1 MSPMWKATIRGIG
14 ARKVRLALT
23 ALAVV
28 LGVAFVSGT
37 YVLTDTL
44 RGSFDLVFS
53 ETLSDVDLVVHAP
66 SAEAEVEVFGGG
78 LLGTGASSR
87 VPDSVIDEVRGVGGV
102 AGAEGLVQGFA
113 QFVDDDGDAIHNGIA
128 PTLGLSWLASDGVGP
143 TQLVDD
149 GRSRPPRAD
158 GEVAMDAGT
167 AREHGFDVGDRVDIL
182 LQGAAEEFEIVG
194 LFGFGDTRE
203 LGGLTFAAFDL
214 ATAQRVFD
222 SPDAV
227 DFVNVT
233 AEPGISVAEL
243 RTRLEQDLGFG
254 YEVQD
259 AGAFAEERGG
269 TVQQFVGLF
278 NAALLGFAAVG
289 LIVGGFIIVN
299 TFTILVAQ
307 RTRELGLLRA
317 LGASREQVL
326 ASVIGEAVLVGA
338 VASAVGLGIGIAI
351 AGSLLDLV
359 KRFGLDVPDSGTVV
373 LGRTIVAAIAVGL
386 VMTVG
391 SAVFP
396 ALRASRTPPVAAIQ
410 EVARAA
416 PLSSNRRAIVGGAV
430 IVLGL
435 ITLATGMI
443 TDPTTVFLRVAVIGI
458 GALAVF
464 LGVVVL
470 LAVFAQ
476 PFARAAGWPV
486 VRLLATPG
494 LLARRNATRN
504 PRRTAATASALVVGL
519 SLVCLVAIFA
529 ASTKASLRD
538 AVEDG
543 VRADFVLT
551 NEQLGPISSDVA
563 DLVADL
569 PAVGAASGLRLG
581 QIAVDGTTEYVAG
594 LDAAAI
600 DDLVDL
606 DITDGSERGLDDG
619 AILLHRRE
627 ASDYDASVGAP
638 ITVTFPGAGVVSVPV
653 AGVYRQHNFIG
664 GFPVPTFV
672 LDREAF
678 ETMYGG
684 TQRDSLVYVKARSGG
699 IEEARRQIDEA
710 LGEDFPNIRVQ
721 TRAAFAD
728 RQQDTV
734 DRFVAVLVALL
745 LLSELIAILGI
756 VNTLYLSVY
765 ERTRELGLLRVV
777 GMSQR
782 QVQTMVRGESVI
794 MAIIGGVVGLVIG
807 TFWGWAFTTA
817 LAREGITEF
826 AVPVVQLLV
835 FLVLAVVAGVVA
847 ALLPAWR
854 AARLDVLE
862 AVATE

>member
-1 MSPMWKATIRGIG
+1 MAPMWKATIRGIS

-53 ETLSDVDLVVHAP
+53 ETLSGVDVVVHAP
-66 SAEAEVEVFGGG
+66 SADAEVEVFGGG
-78 LLGTGASSR
+78 LLGTSTSSR
-87 VPDSVIDEVRGVGGV
+87 LPDSVVDEVRAVDGV
-102 AGAEGLVQGFA
+102 AAAEGLVQGFA
-113 QFVDDDGDAIHNGIA
+113 QFVDHDGDAIHNGIA

-149 GRSRPPRAD
+149 GRSRPPRRD
-158 GEVAMDAGT
+158 GQVAMDAGT
-167 AREHGFDVGDRVDIL
+167 AREHGFEVGDRVDVL

-194 LFGFGDTRE
+194 LFGFGDTLE

-222 SPDAV
+222 SPGAV

-233 AEPGISVAEL
+233 AESGVSDREL
-243 RTRLEQDLGFG
+243 QTRLLQGLGFG
-254 YEVQD
+254 YEVED
-259 AGAFAEERGG
+259 AGAFAAQRGG

-278 NAALLGFAAVG
+278 NAALLAFAAVG

-317 LGASREQVL
+317 LGASRQQVL
-326 ASVIGEAVLVGA
+326 GSVIGEAVLVGV
-338 VASAVGLGIGIAI
+338 VASVAGLAIGIAI
-351 AGSLLDLV
+351 AGGLLDLV

-373 LGRTIVAAIAVGL
+373 LGRTIVVAIAVGL

-391 SAVFP
+391 SAIFP
-396 ALRASRTPPVAAIQ
+396 AVRAARTPPVAAIQ
-410 EVARAA
+410 DVAGAA
-416 PLSSNRRAIVGGAV
+416 PLSSRRRAVVGGLV
-430 IVLGL
+430 LVLGL
-435 ITLATGMI
+435 GTLATGMI
-443 TDPTTVFLRVAVIGI
+443 VDPTTVFLRVAVIGV
-458 GALAVF
+458 GALGAF

-470 LAVFAQ
+470 LAVFAG
-476 PFARAAGWPV
+476 PLAGVAGWPV
-486 VRLLATPG
+486 VRVLATPG
-494 LLARRNATRN
+494 VLARRNATRN

-538 AVEDG
+538 AVDDG
-543 VRADFVLT
+543 VRADLVLT
-551 NEQLGPISSDVA
+551 NEQLGPLSSDVA
-563 DLVADL
+563 ARVKDL
-569 PAVGAASGLRLG
+569 PDVAAASGIRLG
-581 QIAVDGTTEYVAG
+581 QITVGSSTEFAAG
-594 LDAAAI
+594 VDAAAL
-600 DDLVDL
+600 DDLIALDL
-606 DITDGSERGLDDG
+606 EEGSERGLTAG
-619 AILLHRRE
+619 AMLVHERE
-627 ASDYDASVGAP
+627 ASDHDASVGEP
-638 ITVTFPGAGVVSVPV
+638 LTVTFPGAGVAEVPV
-653 AGVYRQHNFIG
+653 AGVYGQQNFIG

-678 ETMYGG
+678 ETRYGG
-684 TQRDSLVYVKARSGG
+684 TQRDSLVYVKARPGHVDDAG
-699 IEEARRQIDEA
+699 RQIEDA

-721 TRAAFAD
+721 TRSEFAD

-745 LLSELIAILGI
+745 LLSELIAVLGI

-777 GMSQR
+777 GMSRR

-794 MAIIGGVVGLVIG
+794 IAIIGGVVGLAVG
-807 TFWGWAFTTA
+807 VFWGWAFTTA

-826 AVPVVQLLV
+826 AVPFVQLLL
-835 FLVLAVVAGVVA
+835 FLVLSIVAGVVA

-854 AARLDVLE
+854 AGRLDVLE
-862 AVATE
+862 AVTTE

>member
-1 MSPMWKATIRGIG
+1 MAPMWKATIRGIS

-44 RGSFDLVFS
+44 RGSFDRVFS
-53 ETLSDVDLVVHAP
+53 ETLSGVDVVVHAP
-66 SAEAEVEVFGGG
+66 SADAEVEVFGGG
-78 LLGTGASSR
+78 LLGTSAGIR
-87 VPDSVIDEVRGVGGV
+87 LPDSVIDEVRSVEGV
-102 AGAEGLVQGFA
+102 AAAEGLVQGFA
-113 QFVDDDGDAIHNGIA
+113 QFVDHDGDAIHNGIA

-149 GRSRPPRAD
+149 GRSRPPQRD

-167 AREHGFDVGDRVDIL
+167 AGEHGFEVGDRVDIL

-194 LFGFGDTRE
+194 LFGFGDTIE

-214 ATAQRVFD
+214 VTAQRVFD
-222 SPDAV
+222 SPGAV

-233 AEPGISVAEL
+233 AEPGVSDGEL
-243 RTRLEQDLGFG
+243 RDRLVQDLGFG
-254 YEVQD
+254 YQVED
-259 AGAFAEERGG
+259 ASAFAEERGG
-269 TVQQFVGLF
+269 PVQQFVGLF
-278 NAALLGFAAVG
+278 NAALLAFAAVG

-326 ASVIGEAVLVGA
+326 GSVIGEAVVVGV
-338 VASAVGLGIGIAI
+338 VASAVGLAVGIAI
-351 AGSLLDLV
+351 AGALLELV
-359 KRFGLDVPDSGTVV
+359 KRFGLDVPDSGTVL
-373 LGRTIVAAIAVGL
+373 LGRTIVVAIGVGL

-391 SAVFP
+391 SAIFP

-410 EVARAA
+410 DVARTA
-416 PLSSNRRAIVGGAV
+416 PLSGRRRAVVGGLVVACG
-430 IVLGL
+430 LG
-435 ITLATGMI
+435 TLAIGMI
-443 TDPTTVFLRVAVIGI
+443 VDPTTVFWRVAVIGV
-458 GALAVF
+458 GAVSAF
-464 LGVVVL
+464 LGIVIL
-470 LAVFAQ
+470 LAVFVR
-476 PFARAAGWPV
+476 PLTRVAGWPV
-486 VRLLATPG
+486 VRVLATPG
-494 LLARRNATRN
+494 LLARRNATRS
-504 PRRTAATASALVVGL
+504 PRRTAGTASALVVGL

-538 AVEDG
+538 AVEGG

-551 NEQLGPISSDVA
+551 NEQLGPLSSDVA
-563 DLVADL
+563 DRVADL
-569 PAVGAASGLRLG
+569 PAVAAASGVRLG
-581 QIAVDGTTEYVAG
+581 QIAVGGTTEFVAG
-594 LDAAAI
+594 VDAAELDELVAL
-600 DDLVDL
+600 DLME
-606 DITDGSERGLDDG
+606 GSERGLADG
-619 AILLHRRE
+619 AMLVHERE
-627 ASDYDASVGAP
+627 ASDHDASVGEP
-638 ITVTFPGAGVVSVPV
+638 LTVTFPGAGVVSVPV
-653 AGVYRQHNFIG
+653 VGIYGQQNFIG

-678 ETMYGG
+678 ETKYGG
-684 TQRDSLVYVKARSGG
+684 TQRDSLVYVRAEPG
-699 IEEARRQIDEA
+699 EVDDARRQIEDA

-721 TRAAFAD
+721 TRSAFAD

-745 LLSELIAILGI
+745 LLSEIIAILGI

-777 GMSQR
+777 GMSRR
-782 QVQTMVRGESVI
+782 QVQTMMRGEAVTI
-794 MAIIGGVVGLVIG
+794 AIIGGVVGVVVG
-807 TFWGWAFTTA
+807 VFWGWAFTTA
-817 LAREGITEF
+817 LRREGITEF
-826 AVPVVQLLV
+826 AVPFVQLAV
-835 FLVLAVVAGVVA
+835 FLVLSVVAGVVA